1 LVILKNFSSH
11 KKIIAYAGIDPIV
24 YESGEYKSKNKISK
38 RGNKHIRRILWIMG
52 VNVSLHNP
60 FFKEYFRKKR
70 NEGKPYKMAI
80 MCVIHKLVRTIY
92 SMLINKTHFIPP
104 KEDLGQNSS

>member
-1 LVILKNFSSH
+1 MKENL
-11 KKIIAYAGIDPIV
+11 
-24 YESGEYKSKNKISK
+24 
-38 RGNKHIRRILWIMG
+38 IRWL
-52 VNVSLHNP
+52 
-60 FFKEYFRKKR
+60 
-70 NEGKPYKMAI
+70 I